1 MLFQKA
7 KLGDI
12 TPTEDYSQ
20 EKSDTKSAKVQGF
33 IRYLSYTAVFVGKG
47 NLFCKKSYKLYLWI
61 KQEKNSILINI
72 RWRPKVLV
80 YIHIFGVIRE
90 RFVICFCFV
99 LIHTGLL
106 IGLTM
111 GYLLL

>member
-33 IRYLSYTAVFVGKG
+33 IRYLSYGSFHEKG
-47 NLFCKKSYKLYLWI
+47 YT
-61 KQEKNSILINI
+61 
-72 RWRPKVLV
+72 VL
-80 YIHIFGVIRE
+80 
-90 RFVICFCFV
+90 
-99 LIHTGLL
+99 
-106 IGLTM
+106 
-111 GYLLL
+111 

>member
-33 IRYLSYTAVFVGKG
+33 IRYLSYTAVFVGNG

-61 KQEKNSILINI
+61 
-72 RWRPKVLV
+72 
-80 YIHIFGVIRE
+80 
-90 RFVICFCFV
+90 
-99 LIHTGLL
+99 
-106 IGLTM
+106 
-111 GYLLL
+111 

>member
-20 EKSDTKSAKVQGF
+20 EKSDTKSAKVQGL

-72 RWRPKVLV
+72 RWRP
-80 YIHIFGVIRE
+80 
-90 RFVICFCFV
+90 
-99 LIHTGLL
+99 
-106 IGLTM
+106 
-111 GYLLL
+111 